1 MFIYRVKR
9 RWVGDDVQASGG
21 KIVKMGSA
29 ELTRL
34 WNLNADNMDACK
46 DDKRVFLPNLE
57 DFSFVMYKKKITIFW
72 FFLVKVI

>member
-1 MFIYRVKR
+1 
-9 RWVGDDVQASGG
+9 
-21 KIVKMGSA
+21 MGSA

-57 DFSFVMYKKKITIFW
+57 DFFGDVTTACPAPHI
-72 FFLVKVI
+72 LN

>member
-1 MFIYRVKR
+1 
-9 RWVGDDVQASGG
+9 
-21 KIVKMGSA
+21 MGSA

-57 DFSFVMYKKKITIFW
+57 DFFGEAIEQNDPEAIVEDEYKLINFIHEFNKSPHSA
-72 FFLVKVI
+72 

>member
-9 RWVGDDVQASGG
+9 RWVGDDVQSSGG
-21 KIVKMGSA
+21 KFVKMGSA

-57 DFSFVMYKKKITIFW
+57 DFFGEAIEQNGPEAMVEDEYK
-72 FFLVKVI
+72 

>member
-57 DFSFVMYKKKITIFW
+57 DFFGEAIEQNDPEAIVEDEYK
-72 FFLVKVI
+72 